1 MKRILYIVRPC
12 LSTAYIKLAKIYD
25 YNKENEIVVG
35 TYTSLKEVKSKIE
48 LDYKQ
53 YNDKSIKRI
62 VRVFGYSEMPFTSR
76 DLKMEEIREDEN
88 L

>member
-25 YNKENEIVVG
+25 YDRENEIVVG

-53 YNDKSIKRI
+53 YKDKSIKRI
-62 VRVFGYSEMPFTSR
+62 VRVLGYSDIPFTSR

>member
-1 MKRILYIVRPC
+1 MKKILYVIRPC
-12 LSTAYIKLAKIYD
+12 LSSAYIKLAKIYD
-25 YNKENEIVVG
+25 DNREKEIVVG

-53 YNDKSIKRI
+53 YKDKSIKRI
-62 VRVFGYSEMPFTSR
+62 VRVFGYGEIPFTSR